1 MQSLKTKRNINNSN
15 STLSQVRAKWTT
27 KMVQKDKAECRR
39 TFHKKEEEDDDDEF
53 CKKLIYHEA
62 PFRRGEIIE
71 IDAFKMEIRDE
82 LICYENYNG
91 IIKIHHRISET

>member
-15 STLSQVRAKWTT
+15 STLSLRCAQSEQQKWYKKT
-27 KMVQKDKAECRR
+27 KPSADAPFTK
-39 TFHKKEEEDDDDEF
+39 TKKTMMMNF
-53 CKKLIYHEA
+53 VKKLIYHEA